1 MYHTDKVYAWNPTK
15 KAAMTDHCIHGFDA
29 QHCASCRRC
38 SHGLLESRC
47 SQCGPPRTAREAT
60 TMLANDAPQ
69 PSTSHRGHEILYV
82 AGERSWY
89 FRADADSP
97 RSAVSF
103 RSSFLARR
111 AVDALLDAPAKGAGQ
126 KRG

>member
-1 MYHTDKVYAWNPTK
+1 
-15 KAAMTDHCIHGFDA
+15 
-29 QHCASCRRC
+29 
-38 SHGLLESRC
+38 
-47 SQCGPPRTAREAT
+47 
-60 TMLANDAPQ
+60 MLANDAPQ
-69 PSTSHRGHEILYV
+69 PSTNHRGHEILYA

-111 AVDALLDAPAKGAGQ
+111 AVDALLDTPSKVAGH
-126 KRG
+126 KRS

>member
-1 MYHTDKVYAWNPTK
+1 
-15 KAAMTDHCIHGFDA
+15 
-29 QHCASCRRC
+29 
-38 SHGLLESRC
+38 
-47 SQCGPPRTAREAT
+47 
-60 TMLANDAPQ
+60 MLANDAPQ
-69 PSTSHRGHEILYV
+69 PSTNHRGHEILYV

-89 FRADADSP
+89 FRTDADSP

-111 AVDALLDAPAKGAGQ
+111 AIDALLDTPAQVARH